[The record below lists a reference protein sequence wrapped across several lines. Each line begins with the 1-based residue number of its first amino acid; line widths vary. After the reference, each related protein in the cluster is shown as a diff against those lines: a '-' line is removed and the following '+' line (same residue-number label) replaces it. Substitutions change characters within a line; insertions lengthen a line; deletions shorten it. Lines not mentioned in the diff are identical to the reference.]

1 MLILHFSTGRQMY
14 FVGGLVFYGDS
25 MGTKASVTETCI
37 ASCCLLV
44 VAILK
49 YLLCLSA
56 GFSSLFSK

>member
-1 MLILHFSTGRQMY
+1 MY

>member
-1 MLILHFSTGRQMY
+1 MY

-49 YLLCLSA
+49 YLLCLDLMILNELHLKWVKD
-56 GFSSLFSK
+56 FE